1 MGLCGRPSLDLESM
15 GLLWMKPLSLDMIVG
30 EEDSSELQRGRVHSC
45 DNSPLPSFDASWARW
60 LRAEE
65 RLMDFPLG

>member
-1 MGLCGRPSLDLESM
+1 MQS
-15 GLLWMKPLSLDMIVG
+15 LSLDMIDG
-30 EEDSSELQRGRVHSC
+30 EEDSSELQRVRVHSC

-60 LRAEE
+60 LKAEE